1 MTGSPWRILILDRD
15 PEDPKWL
22 FATVSIPS
30 DVRPA
35 VLDASGHYQDW
46 PEITAW
52 VRAMFPGAVE
62 SDARARRARLDRGR
76 AEAAVSAGDPNET
89 LADGAE
95 FTHGSVRAVSCQRPG
110 SSLRP
115 PLSDLS

>member
-52 VRAMFPGAVE
+52 VRTMFPGAVE
-62 SDARARRARLDRGR
+62 LTLVHGVLAWTA
-76 AEAAVSAGDPNET
+76 AEP
-89 LADGAE
+89 
-95 FTHGSVRAVSCQRPG
+95 RPQ
-110 SSLRP
+110 
-115 PLSDLS
+115 